1 MVQKLKTQ
9 KKTKNNPTEE
19 VIKWVKEFVE
29 VPHPVFADMPPCP
42 YAKQARLDGK
52 VEFKEVTDMEPD
64 SNLWV
69 YIDRFDFDKKDVLVL
84 IMDLKRW
91 KPQYTRKVAEQ
102 LNEAFKHKNI
112 VVLEDHPKL
121 VEKVK
126 DVVLNQG
133 KYILMFCQNRIKL
146 KTFSDRLQETDY
158 YKNWSSTYLKQVTGS
173 WRHPI
178 KNEL

>member
-69 YIDRFDFDKKDVLVL
+69 YIDRFDFKKKDVLVL
-84 IMDLKRW
+84 IMHPRRW
-91 KPQYTRKVAEQ
+91 KPQYTRKVAGQ
-102 LNEAFKHKNI
+102 LNETFKNKDI
-112 VVLEDHPKL
+112 VVLEDHPQL

-126 DVVLNQG
+126 DVVLNHG
-133 KYILMFCQNRIKL
+133 KYILLFVQNKTKL
-146 KTFSDRLQETDY
+146 HNAEKQLRKTDY
-158 YKNWSSTYLKQVTGS
+158 YKNWSTKYEEEVTGS
-173 WRHPI
+173 WRHPLKI
-178 KNEL
+178 EF

>member
-69 YIDRFDFDKKDVLVL
+69 YIDRFCCVNFSIFLYRQVVIIKDHSELL
-84 IMDLKRW
+84 SIFISDG
-91 KPQYTRKVAEQ
+91 
-102 LNEAFKHKNI
+102 LN
-112 VVLEDHPKL
+112 
-121 VEKVK
+121 
-126 DVVLNQG
+126 
-133 KYILMFCQNRIKL
+133 
-146 KTFSDRLQETDY
+146 S
-158 YKNWSSTYLKQVTGS
+158 
-173 WRHPI
+173 
-178 KNEL
+178 